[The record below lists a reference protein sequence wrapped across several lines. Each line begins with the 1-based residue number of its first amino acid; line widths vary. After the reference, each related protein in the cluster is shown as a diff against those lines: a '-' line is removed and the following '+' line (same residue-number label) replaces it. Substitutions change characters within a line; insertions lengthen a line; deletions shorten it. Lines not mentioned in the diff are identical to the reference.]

1 MTPWQLELLRLWRTR
16 RLIALL
22 AAYLVLGLGIP
33 ILTHD
38 PPSLLKNRPGRIEVI
53 APPPKRADALTS
65 FASNISFRGTL
76 VLVIV
81 ATASVAVDSH
91 PAVAAFYRSRI
102 RRTWMLLVPRCLVV
116 ALAAVFSL
124 LLGLVCVWYE
134 TGVLIGPL
142 HFGAPAAGFG
152 AEVSWVCFC
161 VSVVAFWASIARDVI
176 PVIGATLASL
186 LALVFLGGIHSVS
199 PWLPTGIASGAA
211 AFVGPQPG
219 LPWRA
224 SLAAAVATMVFA
236 YTATRLF
243 ARRAD

>member
-1 MTPWQLELLRLWRTR
+1 MTPWRLELLRLWRTR

-38 PPSLLKNRPGRIEVI
+38 LPSLLSHDSGRLKVI
-53 APPPKRADALTS
+53 APPPRPADALTG
-65 FASNISFRGTL
+65 FASNTSSLGTL

-81 ATASVAVDSH
+81 AAASVAVDAR
-91 PAVAAFYRSRI
+91 PALAAFYRSRV
-102 RRTWMLLVPRCLVV
+102 RRTWMLLVPRCLTV
-116 ALAAVFSL
+116 ACAAVFSL
-124 LLGLVCVWYE
+124 FLGLICVWYE

-142 HFGAPAAGFG
+142 RFAALVAGFG
-152 AEVSWVCFC
+152 VEVLWICFC
-161 VSVVAFWASIARDVI
+161 VSVVALWAGIARGVM

-186 LALVFLGGIHSVS
+186 LALVFLGGLHPVA

-211 AFVGPQPG
+211 AFVGPAPG

-224 SLAAAVATMVFA
+224 SLVAAVATIVFGCA
-236 YTATRLF
+236 ATRLL
-243 ARRAD
+243 ARRSG